1 MADVIDQ
8 KLAYRINEACDV
20 MGLSRST
27 IYNLAAQGKLNIR
40 KVAGRSLIARSDLLA
55 LLGISSPQ

>member
-1 MADVIDQ
+1 MDSSAER
-8 KLAYRINEACDV
+8 LAYRIKEACDV

-27 IYNLAAQGKLNIR
+27 IYNLAAQGKLRIR

-55 LLGISSPQ
+55 LLGTGSPQ